1 MKASLFETSGINSM
15 SIWDP
20 DLVQLRKRT
29 LKERPALKGFQR
41 AGLTSCT
48 DAFGVTGLNEV
59 LQRGYKICV
68 LFSISLPSI
77 PAPEIT
83 LVKGFCRAF

>member
-1 MKASLFETSGINSM
+1 MKASLFETSGINSV

-29 LKERPALKGFQR
+29 LKERTVLKGFQR

-48 DAFGVTGLNEV
+48 DAFGVIGLNEE
-59 LQRGYKICV
+59 LQ
-68 LFSISLPSI
+68 
-77 PAPEIT
+77 
-83 LVKGFCRAF
+83 